1 MAERIE
7 WASLDFLETG
17 NKTGQDK
24 KLTPKALILLTK
36 NRWPVWMRMSG
47 LGLKWKKLLWR
58 FLPPEEVF
66 YINGPE
72 TLPAPLSREEEA
84 VIFLKLDY
92 PEEEAEARQ
101 ELITHNLRLVVYI
114 ARKFESS
121 GVGVE
126 DLISIGTI
134 GLIKAVNT
142 FCPQKNIK
150 LATYASRCIE
160 NEILM
165 FLRKH
170 QHQRMEISI
179 DEPLNIDWDGNEML
193 LSDILGTDGDSV
205 NKGIEQDLERS
216 ILLESVERLGER
228 ERTIM
233 ELRFG
238 LKDGK
243 ERTQKEVAD
252 IIGISQSYISRLEKR
267 IIKKLKNELEKQLN

>member
-1 MAERIE
+1 VIDICRRFPHF
-7 WASLDFLETG
+7 WYTLRYRFL
-17 NKTGQDK
+17 
-24 KLTPKALILLTK
+24 
-36 NRWPVWMRMSG
+36 
-47 LGLKWKKLLWR
+47 R
-58 FLPPEEVF
+58 FLPEQEIH

-72 TLPAPLSREEEA
+72 VLPPPFSREEEQI
-84 VIFLKLDY
+84 IFRKLEL
-92 PEEEAEARQ
+92 PEEEPHARQ
-101 ELITHNLRLVVYI
+101 QLITHNLRLVVYI

-170 QHQRMEISI
+170 QHRHQEVSI

-193 LSDILGTDGDSV
+193 LSDILGTDSDTV
-205 NKGIEQDLERS
+205 NKGIEQDIERS
-216 ILLESVERLGER
+216 LVLESVERLGER
-228 ERTIM
+228 ERIIM
-233 ELRFG
+233 TLRFG
-238 LKDGK
+238 LRDGK

-267 IIKKLKNELEKQLN
+267 IIRKLKSELEKVI